1 MKKQVD
7 NFDLLKEEFEIRFKK
22 KWDHSPSLYLQY
34 YQARVMDAMLLA
46 LTQNFSESKM
56 EETKDRSRLEK
67 LRKILERNGFSGPKR
82 YKKV

>member
-1 MKKQVD
+1 MKKQTD

-22 KWDHSPSLYLQY
+22 KWDHSPSLYIQY
-34 YQARVMDAMLLA
+34 YQARVLDAMLLT
-46 LTQNFSESKM
+46 LTQTLNENKV

-82 YKKV
+82 YKKA